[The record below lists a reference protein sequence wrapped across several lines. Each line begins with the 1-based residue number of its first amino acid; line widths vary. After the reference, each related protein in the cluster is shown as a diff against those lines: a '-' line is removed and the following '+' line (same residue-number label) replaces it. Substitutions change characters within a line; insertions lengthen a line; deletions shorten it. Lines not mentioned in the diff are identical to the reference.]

1 VSSPHIQTSQ
11 KYQEE
16 LNGMM
21 SFLIDLNNFE
31 FIEILYK
38 SMRYNNSMDLK
49 TIKKD
54 IAIIFIQKHCPLNTA
69 VRLF

>member
-1 VSSPHIQTSQ
+1 MFSQHIQTSI

-16 LNGMM
+16 LNGMV

-38 SMRYNNSMDLK
+38 SVRYNNSMNLK
-49 TIKKD
+49 K
-54 IAIIFIQKHCPLNTA
+54 
-69 VRLF
+69 